1 MFESHVTES
10 VIGKLL
16 DQEVATKSDD
26 LRPELGSYSLHG
38 SSFMTRVLV
47 HTLKYVLLA
56 RTYRGLVNTQ

>member
-1 MFESHVTES
+1 MTES

-38 SSFMTRVLV
+38 R
-47 HTLKYVLLA
+47 
-56 RTYRGLVNTQ
+56 RRGPIPAGGLPTFTCVPGRASLPAVMYPI